1 MSFID
6 NTFKSLPEQLLGT
19 FGIDVTYI
27 KTATSQTYNTTT
39 GEVSGSDTNVSMKA
53 LISNVSGSTYEGT
66 SQTTDLKII
75 FGNKELGTYY
85 PKVKDSI
92 QYAEDGVNKVGRI
105 ISINTSRGDNPI
117 LAYSYCEATIMAKPK
132 KWIPDIK

>member
-27 KTATSQTYNTTT
+27 KTATSQTYDTTT

-53 LISNVSGSTYEGT
+53 LISSVSGSTYEGT

-85 PKVKDSI
+85 PKIKDSI
-92 QYAEDGVNKVGRI
+92 QYAEDGVNKVARI

-117 LAYSYCEATIMAKPK
+117 LHTVIARKQ
-132 KWIPDIK
+132 